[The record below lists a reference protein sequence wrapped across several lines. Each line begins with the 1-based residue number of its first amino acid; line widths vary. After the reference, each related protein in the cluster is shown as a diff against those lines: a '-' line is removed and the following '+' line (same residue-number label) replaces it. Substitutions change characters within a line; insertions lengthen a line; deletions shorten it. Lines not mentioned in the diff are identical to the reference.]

1 MDESLYFMSSE
12 DLENIFI
19 FSCQGVSTLLV
30 VASLILAI
38 VWFVYFLSRVR
49 ELSKKIH
56 YLKKQTDERCCE
68 ELTNAKVD
76 YVKSL
81 FIAGI
86 CLFEVLSFV
95 NSISL
100 AASADL
106 SPSATGG
113 LNTSE
118 NQNCSEM
125 ILLESSYRSYFVRG
139 LLALELSSVLVYTSL
154 IHTLTAY
161 LSHAYAEKRVIRLTR
176 GDKVLLLW
184 LLLQLIAL
192 WISIAYWRAFIL
204 FALALVIYLFPIH
217 LWLYSK
223 YSRRLYQLLKRRRLD
238 AWYEFDPQPYK
249 RLDGM
254 CTEYKRSSILYAA
267 SIVLL
272 SFTFNGIS
280 LLILLQELFGR
291 YTELN
296 CLLFYSESTILSRIY
311 SRNPGVFGIIKR
323 VLLTSSNLVGVVGFF
338 CFFLLHF
345 LIAFGAVKRALKRRR
360 GYKTYTGTRS
370 HPIYQPLIGTR

>member
-1 MDESLYFMSSE
+1 MDESFYFMSSE

-19 FSCQGVSTLLV
+19 FSCQGVSTLLA
-30 VASLILAI
+30 VAALILAA
-38 VWFVYFLSRVR
+38 VWCVYFLSRVR
-49 ELSKKIH
+49 ELGRKIH
-56 YLKKQTDERCCE
+56 YLKKQRDERCCE

-76 YVKSL
+76 YVKSM

-106 SPSATGG
+106 SQSAMGG

-254 CTEYKRSSILYAA
+254 CTEYKRGSILYAA

-272 SFTFNGIS
+272 YFTFNGIS
-280 LLILLQELFGR
+280 LLILLQELIGR

>member
-1 MDESLYFMSSE
+1 MYSKMHFANLSPDGIIVVL
-12 DLENIFI
+12 
-19 FSCQGVSTLLV
+19 CQIIIAVLCFG
-30 VASLILAI
+30 I
-38 VWFVYFLSRVR
+38 VFFTTIWCVYFLSRVR
-49 ELSKKIH
+49 QLSRKIH

-76 YVKSL
+76 YVKSM

-86 CLFEVLSFV
+86 AISESFPFWFV
-95 NSISL
+95 FALVIVFNLI
-100 AASADL
+100 
-106 SPSATGG
+106 PQQPIGNCPGG
-113 LNTSE
+113 NYLIEEIYHN
-118 NQNCSEM
+118 
-125 ILLESSYRSYFVRG
+125 YFVRG

-204 FALALVIYLFPIH
+204 CMLALVIYLFPIH

-254 CTEYKRSSILYAA
+254 CTEYRTGSILYISCIVTFA
-267 SIVLL
+267 VLL
-272 SFTFNGIS
+272 IAIFFGGFVRTLLYDTCMMEKILFDINLNWINVSSQNQHKSIEIGFRVFAVVLNILALLSLCMFILYHLSIGIKAAKRF
-280 LLILLQELFGR
+280 LKKQ
-291 YTELN
+291 
-296 CLLFYSESTILSRIY
+296 RIY
-311 SRNPGVFGIIKR
+311 KD
-323 VLLTSSNLVGVVGFF
+323 
-338 CFFLLHF
+338 
-345 LIAFGAVKRALKRRR
+345 
-360 GYKTYTGTRS
+360 YTGIRS
-370 HPIYQPLIGTR
+370 DEMYRPLIGSK